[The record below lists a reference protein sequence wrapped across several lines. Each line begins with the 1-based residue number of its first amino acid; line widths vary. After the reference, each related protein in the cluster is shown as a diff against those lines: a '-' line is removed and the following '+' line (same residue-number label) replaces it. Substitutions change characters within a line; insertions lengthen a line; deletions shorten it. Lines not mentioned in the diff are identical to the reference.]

1 MRVVELLSELIAIPT
16 HHAATADAA
25 GDERALCA
33 TVAPWLRAA
42 GADTVEVFDCPRA
55 SGHPGAY
62 VFATWGT
69 PRTVVNAH
77 VDTVPAN
84 TGWRRDP
91 WTPAIEDD
99 RVWGLGSA
107 DTKGAIAAAV
117 VALDRQRPRDL
128 GLLFSGD
135 EERGTA
141 AVHAFLASAAAAAVE
156 RVVVC
161 EPSARTAGVAHRG
174 VLAYRASV
182 RGHGGHSSRAD
193 HHPAP
198 IVTMARLAIALYDLG
213 VAHRDRGPDGMRG
226 LCMNVAGID
235 GGVAFNV
242 IPDGATLSYSIRPA
256 PGFDRAAW
264 EAEVAARTAAID
276 PAITWRCEVDHE
288 PFGGGDDRGLTALI
302 GPHVTGTVALDFW
315 TEAALYQAAGKAA
328 IVVGPGD
335 IGCAHAAD
343 ESVPIA
349 DLEWA
354 TAMFADIYARASEV
368 GRG

>member
-1 MRVVELLSELIAIPT
+1 VNVVDLLCQLVRRPT
-16 HHAATADAA
+16 HHAARAEEA
-25 GDERALCA
+25 GDELALCHD
-33 TVAPWLRAA
+33 VAPMLRAG
-42 GADTVEVFDCPRA
+42 GADEVVVAACPRA
-55 SGHPGAY
+55 SGHPGGY
-62 VFATWGT
+62 VFARWGT
-69 PRTVVNAH
+69 PRTLINAH

-84 TGWRRDP
+84 RGWSHDP
-91 WTPAIEDD
+91 WTPEVKGGRIS
-99 RVWGLGSA
+99 GLGSA
-107 DTKGAIAAAV
+107 DTKGAIAAAI
-117 VALDRQRPRDL
+117 VALDRARPRDV

-141 AVHAFLASAAAAAVE
+141 AVRAFLASPHAAAVE

-161 EPSARTAGVAHRG
+161 EPTARQAGVAHRG
-174 VLAYRASV
+174 VLAYTARV

-193 HHPAP
+193 HQPAP

-213 VAHRDRGPDGMRG
+213 VARRGAGPDGMRG

-242 IPDGATLSYSIRPA
+242 IPEEAALTFSIRPA
-256 PGFDRAAW
+256 PGFDRPAW
-264 EAEVAARTAAID
+264 EATLAATLAAID
-276 PAITWRCEVDHE
+276 PAIALTCEIDHA
-288 PFGGGDDRGLTALI
+288 PFGGGDDRGLGALVR
-302 GPHVTGTVALDFW
+302 PHVEALVPLDFW

-343 ESVPIA
+343 ESVAIA

-354 TAMFADIYARASEV
+354 VALCADVYAEA